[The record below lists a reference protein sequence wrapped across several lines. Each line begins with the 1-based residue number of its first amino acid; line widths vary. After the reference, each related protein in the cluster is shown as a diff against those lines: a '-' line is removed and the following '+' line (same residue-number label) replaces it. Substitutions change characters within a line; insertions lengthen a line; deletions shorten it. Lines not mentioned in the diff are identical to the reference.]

1 MSDYYWEITYG
12 NKDIGLDDDVGTT
25 SMSSRDWKERAN
37 NPNEFQMYDDDGI
50 LYYKGNIYGD
60 TTALNH

>member
-1 MSDYYWEITYG
+1 

-25 SMSSRDWKERAN
+25 SMSSRDWKEKAN

-50 LYYKGNIYGD
+50 LYYKGISMVI